1 MYYSGIKMY
10 HKGIKKSY
18 WYQMGTVV
26 SKCVEKVWKVS
37 QKVWNWFFWYE
48 IEFLGIKWVFS
59 YQIEVF
65 DTFSCRFDTKMGIK
79 KTAVFSWWDL
89 YAASTLGSLLS
100 SGTRHSLLTN
110 RRSLL
115 QWLSTRV
122 HCVPLVSSSIKLF
135 LHILRQLRAAV

>member
-18 WYQMGTVV
+18 WYQMGTMV

-89 YAASTLGSLLS
+89 YAAYDPRLTFEEWDPAQPVDKSQEPTSMIINS
-100 SGTRHSLLTN
+100 S
-110 RRSLL
+110 
-115 QWLSTRV
+115 
-122 HCVPLVSSSIKLF
+122 P
-135 LHILRQLRAAV
+135 LRALGFKLD